1 MSRGRDRGAGGFFRV
16 FRARGSRSRE
26 WWVRFSGAEERG
38 EVARDGQDRPE
49 KIGARLEPVPEA
61 LGGVSGRLRCPNP
74 GRIKRDPDQLLAR
87 RAGPGEVSTSET
99 GSRPA
104 APSAAVLALRQALQA
119 VRRV

>member
-1 MSRGRDRGAGGFFRV
+1 MSRGERSRRRRFLPRFS
-16 FRARGSRSRE
+16 ARGIE
-26 WWVRFSGAEERG
+26 VEGGGFSGAEKRG

-104 APSAAVLALRQALQA
+104 APPAAVLALWQALQA